1 VGEYFAIGA
10 ALAADPRLI
19 SEQSDLTLNEIVST
33 LRKRRIPGS
42 RSALSRFFAR
52 HRITITKSLRAAER
66 KRADVARAR
75 LLEAGVLG
83 VEAESNFRHQ
93 SDLPERALATLHEM
107 LLQHGLLVFDMG
119 FNRIPR
125 ASFQRALVR
134 NGLQDHCG

>member
-1 VGEYFAIGA
+1 VLVRTFGCSILRNASLTSDIRATNHYDRD
-10 ALAADPRLI
+10 ALVD
-19 SEQSDLTLNEIVST
+19 
-33 LRKRRIPGS
+33 
-42 RSALSRFFAR
+42 
-52 HRITITKSLRAAER
+52 LRAGTKLREGSER
-66 KRADVARAR
+66 DVLRGVHE

-107 LLQHGLLVFDMG
+107 LPQHGLLVFDMG

-134 NGLQDHCG
+134 NGPQDHCG